1 MTLLTTFY
9 PTEPYNFALLLN
21 ILSRFAHPSVEIV
34 RDGAY
39 WRALST
45 AEGTALLKVKAHG
58 TSNAPALAVHMVAQ
72 TGVIDRE
79 RVIQSLRHILHIEA
93 ARHDFIRIAQQDE
106 RLWEVVKSLVGMPEW
121 RTATAFEALAK
132 TIIEQQIAW
141 VAALRAQKWLTEW
154 AGERIDHNGSSFY
167 AFPTRERIAAAS
179 IDDLKPLKI
188 TFKRM
193 ALLIDVAGQV
203 TSGSLNLES
212 LNTLPPDE
220 AYKRLLAIKGIGH
233 WTAVVT
239 LERAF
244 GHKNWV
250 ADNDVVL
257 QAAANRYFHGGVG
270 RLRPEQVV
278 STFAPYGAFAGL
290 AAHYTMLRW
299 VLDVYPP
306 PG

>member
-39 WRALST
+39 WRALSV
-45 AEGTALLKVKAHG
+45 GNGIALLKVTDQG
-58 TSNAPALAVHMVAQ
+58 SPNAPALAVHMMAQ
-72 TGVIDRE
+72 TGVIDRQQ
-79 RVIQSLRHILHIEA
+79 VIHSLRHILHVEA
-93 ARHDFIRIAQQDE
+93 ERRDFIRVAQQRE
-106 RLWEVVKSLVGMPEW
+106 PLWEVVKPLVGMPEW
-121 RTATAFEALAK
+121 RTATAFEALVK

-141 VAALRAQKWLTEW
+141 VVALRAQKWLTEW

-167 AFPTRERIAAAS
+167 AFPAPERIAAAS
-179 IDDLKPLKI
+179 INDLKPLKI

-203 TSGSLNLES
+203 ASGSLNLES
-212 LNTLPPDE
+212 LNSLPPDE

-250 ADNDVVL
+250 AYNDVVL
-257 QAAANRYFHGGVG
+257 QAATNRYFHGGVG
-270 RLRPEQVV
+270 RLSPDQVV

-299 VLDVYPP
+299 VLDVYPQQ
-306 PG
+306 G